1 MIRLIMIKK
10 FLRFYFAD
18 LSALYIVNQTVSGM
32 VFENG
37 IKTFLITGAAL
48 SLFSYFIKPV
58 INILLLPINLI
69 TFGTFKWISS
79 VIAIYVITLIVSGF
93 SINNFYFQGFS
104 SQWID
109 IPTISV
115 NGFFAI
121 ILFSFTISIITSLIN
136 WLIK

>member
-1 MIRLIMIKK
+1 MIKK

-18 LSALYIVNQTVSGM
+18 LSALYIVNQMASGM

-37 IKTFLITGAAL
+37 VKTFLITGAAL

-69 TFGTFKWISS
+69 TFGMFKWISS
-79 VIAIYVITLIVSGF
+79 VVAIYIITLIVSGF
-93 SINNFYFQGFS
+93 SINHFHFQGFS

-109 IPTISV
+109 IPAISV

-121 ILFSFTISIITSLIN
+121 VLFSFTISIITSLIN

>member
-1 MIRLIMIKK
+1 MIKK
-10 FLRFYFAD
+10 LLRFYFAD
-18 LSALYIVNQTVSGM
+18 LSALYVVNQMASGM
-32 VFENG
+32 VFEHG
-37 IKTFLITGAAL
+37 VKTFLITGAAL
-48 SLFSYFIKPV
+48 SLFGYFIKPV
-58 INILLLPINLI
+58 INLLLLPINLI

-121 ILFSFTISIITSLIN
+121 ILFSFAISIITSLIN

>member
-1 MIRLIMIKK
+1 MIKK